1 MARINLTLTHTFD
14 LDDQGRKVAH
24 RITIP
29 SRRPNASPIVLVS
42 FDSKDWKAYWKGMW
56 APIGVVRLQLGFKKE
71 TDMQGL
77 FACVRDMLKG
87 VGELDRMEI
96 EA

>member
-1 MARINLTLTHTFD
+1 MRINLTLTHSFD

-29 SRRPNASPIVLVS
+29 SHRPKGSPIVLVS
-42 FDSKDWKAYWKGMW
+42 IDSKDWKAYWRGVW
-56 APIGVVRLQLGFKKE
+56 APTRVVMLQLGFKKE

-87 VGELDRMEI
+87 VGELDRVEI